1 MSGHLTGF
9 AREIRGFV
17 TWPGSIWPSDMVHS
31 AKIYQKLPQSVTPAR
46 QCDSAILGRKY
57 CFHKVLQP
65 VRNFLGPN
73 GRARRSPA
81 NAMANYGRVEKSLT
95 VMLFGE
101 HIHGGRPA
109 TLRSVDFAA
118 NSHGS
123 DAGSVV
129 PRDCA

>member
-1 MSGHLTGF
+1 MDCLSPFRLKPPPGGMARRTDVAEYMSCLF
-9 AREIRGFV
+9 WKDRSRDV
-17 TWPGSIWPSDMVHS
+17 
-31 AKIYQKLPQSVTPAR
+31 PQSY
-46 QCDSAILGRKY
+46 IYL
-57 CFHKVLQP
+57 
-65 VRNFLGPN
+65 
-73 GRARRSPA
+73 RATGKWCR
-81 NAMANYGRVEKSLT
+81 EKWQETQKFLT

-129 PRDCA
+129 PRDCASRRWLER